1 MVGSGTD
8 GKLRAIVNTCYWRL
22 AKRLSKTSAFEIC
35 AQQTY
40 CNYFSHSARSR
51 FLCEFVVLILS
62 THYHRCSG
70 FISHYNER
78 SHRKLEE
85 RQQPLKALLI
95 NHRRDIFAP
104 TQRTMLQ
111 RACCNVSQLCLDARQ
126 RGAFADVTL
135 SWLSLSQWPASVSK
149 IDDSLANMLSA
160 WYLRDGD
167 SAWCP

>member
-1 MVGSGTD
+1 M
-8 GKLRAIVNTCYWRL
+8 IVNTCYWRL
-22 AKRLSKTSAFEIC
+22 AKRMSKISYLLQLFLSFCVKLISWW
-35 AQQTY
+35 
-40 CNYFSHSARSR
+40 
-51 FLCEFVVLILS
+51 EFVVLILNMHS
-62 THYHRCSG
+62 RWCSG

-95 NHRRDIFAP
+95 NHQRDIFAP
-104 TQRTMLQ
+104 TQGTMLQ
-111 RACCNVSQLCLDARQ
+111 CVCCNVSQLCLDARQ

-160 WYLRDGD
+160 WYLGDGD
-167 SAWCP
+167 SVWCP